1 MSALT
6 QQQKDQKRR
15 SGSSNNKRHKSRKH
29 LSYKKSRKVMVIDYA
44 ENNDGS
50 DKMSLNVGKGSRRNA
65 RRARCPNAPH
75 NTTSFLMNFHKSET
89 KKRKSLRSFLDDID
103 DDDSI
108 GKGVH
113 AYGSF
118 FLKTRPIPSDLLSVC
133 SYSSR

>member
-1 MSALT
+1 
-6 QQQKDQKRR
+6 
-15 SGSSNNKRHKSRKH
+15 
-29 LSYKKSRKVMVIDYA
+29 MVIDDSV
-44 ENNDGS
+44 ENSNGS
-50 DKMSLNVGKGSRRNA
+50 DKSSLKIGKGWRRNG
-65 RRARCPNAPH
+65 RRTRCPNAPH

-89 KKRKSLRSFLDDID
+89 KKRKSLRSLLDDVD